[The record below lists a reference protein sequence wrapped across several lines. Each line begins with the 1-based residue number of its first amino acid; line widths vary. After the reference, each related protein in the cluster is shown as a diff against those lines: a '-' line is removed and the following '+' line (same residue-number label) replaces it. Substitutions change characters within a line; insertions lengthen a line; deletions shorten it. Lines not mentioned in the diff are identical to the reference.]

1 VEVVEVVEG
10 GPADQAGL
18 RPEDLIVELDGVAI
32 EGMDELQR
40 LVASDLIGRAVRA
53 KVIREGREHE
63 LELVPAEL
71 DG

>member
-1 VEVVEVVEG
+1 LLSFRDSVREVRHS
-10 GPADQAGL
+10 DLDL
-18 RPEDLIVELDGVAI
+18 RHSGR
-32 EGMDELQR
+32 DELQR
-40 LVASDLIGRAVRA
+40 LVVSDLIGRAVRA